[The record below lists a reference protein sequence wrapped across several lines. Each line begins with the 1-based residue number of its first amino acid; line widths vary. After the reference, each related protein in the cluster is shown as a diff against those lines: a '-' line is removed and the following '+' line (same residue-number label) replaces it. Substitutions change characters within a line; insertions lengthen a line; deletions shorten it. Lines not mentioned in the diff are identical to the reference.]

1 MSTRRRVG
9 FSNTTS
15 EASRRQL
22 MQPVPCWEKVWVL
35 PDNAGPG
42 STLKI
47 YKWVKTEKK
56 QQFSDDENETD
67 QPLAP
72 LPEPDEVEVVDGDE
86 EIDQDEANTSIAPET
101 AAASRDVSEMP
112 IGPKDDALSKPG
124 TPKPHPL
131 SMSFMPEPDVDDALD
146 DLLKPREGELDA
158 AVGAD
163 GMGDM
168 GGMTLDMSGV
178 GPDGEPFEGATLSQ
192 LQSDDA
198 LLGAGGLMDSSMDD
212 PFAPPSS

>member
-1 MSTRRRVG
+1 MTRMKPTNR
-9 FSNTTS
+9 
-15 EASRRQL
+15 SR
-22 MQPVPCWEKVWVL
+22 
-35 PDNAGPG
+35 
-42 STLKI
+42 
-47 YKWVKTEKK
+47 
-56 QQFSDDENETD
+56 
-67 QPLAP
+67 P

-86 EIDQDEANTSIAPET
+86 DIDQDEANTSVAPET

-112 IGPKDDALSKPG
+112 MGLKDDSPSKPG

-131 SMSFMPEPDVDDALD
+131 SMSFTPGLDTDDALD
-146 DLLKPREGELDA
+146 ESLKPREGELDA

-168 GGMTLDMSGV
+168 GGITLDMTGV
-178 GPDGEPFEGATLSQ
+178 GPDGEPFEGASLSQ

-198 LLGAGGLMDSSMDD
+198 LLGAGSLMDSNLED

>member
-35 PDNAGPG
+35 PENAAPG
-42 STLKI
+42 STLKV
-47 YKWVKTEKK
+47 YKWIKSDRK

-86 EIDQDEANTSIAPET
+86 DIDQDEVNTSVAPET

-112 IGPKDDALSKPG
+112 MGLKDDSPSKPG

-131 SMSFMPEPDVDDALD
+131 SMSFTPGLDTDDALD
-146 DLLKPREGELDA
+146 ESLKPREGELDA

-168 GGMTLDMSGV
+168 GGITLDMTGV
-178 GPDGEPFEGATLSQ
+178 GPDGEPFEGASLSQ

-198 LLGAGGLMDSSMDD
+198 LLGAGSLMDSNLED